1 MKINVRQ
8 KYTNFLPYADI
19 IIKIDGCKLTKS
31 ITNKTEAEK
40 LAKEL
45 LAASLTLRAIYEIN
59 LEQRNEKDPHYLQT

>member
-1 MKINVRQ
+1 MQITVKKRRTSSSTTVTF
-8 KYTNFLPYADI
+8 KGLSLAS
-19 IIKIDGCKLTKS
+19 TK
-31 ITNKTEAEK
+31 TVYNKEEAEN

>member
-1 MKINVRQ
+1 MQ
-8 KYTNFLPYADI
+8 
-19 IIKIDGCKLTKS
+19 
-31 ITNKTEAEK
+31 ITVKKRRILSSTTVTFKGLSMTLKKTIYNKEEAEN